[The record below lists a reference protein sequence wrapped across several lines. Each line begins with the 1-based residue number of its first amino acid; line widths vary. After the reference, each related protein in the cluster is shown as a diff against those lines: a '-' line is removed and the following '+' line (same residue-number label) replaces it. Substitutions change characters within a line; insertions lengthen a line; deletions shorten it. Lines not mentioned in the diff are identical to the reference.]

1 MPTAAELLTAA
12 RLPTSRSGAKI
23 SSAELRSAFNAAK
36 APSPGDPAG
45 KPITA
50 EEAAL
55 FRALAANEMTAYAAR
70 HVLPGLLAEIPGL
83 LQGGNSGT
91 VTTVPAKRGN
101 EVFLGGAGFAMDA
114 TGRAPANAVELT
126 HTLHKAGKWL
136 QASFGSDDN
145 LYAVARLDAA
155 GKSAVLSQVEA
166 ALAGDLSSL
175 SASQKEQLLGSCG
188 ALVAEL
194 IKSIEFV
201 PSLPSTNAPLL
212 ALRDQAMTTLLK
224 VLDHADS
231 SVLVKRGLARYLTGS
246 DTLNARLAPAQKTEL
261 TSRHDALSVKAPA
274 DYAAWEAAGKD
285 RIVVDHVAGA
295 GENFVFGFVK
305 QLQKDG
311 IDSRSASSPRFTVKS
326 GDTNHGPCVLEAKVP
341 ANHPLNTWGREMT
354 IEVRVREMSRDMYRG
369 MGDAGIDVV
378 HYGGHS
384 NFGNN
389 TLQSLRNAPAQNG
402 HKVILRDLCAGADT
416 KNAEAHVYPEATLNA
431 VTSVGSSYFRTTDDP
446 TMGKYAY
453 ASEGYD
459 MLMSVTRGL
468 LGKRDWKF
476 VGEDLEKRANWYG
489 HDSKNNWTH
498 PGDPRAGSMV
508 DDDDDGVPN
517 VFDLMPSY
525 DTTEVAASTTSEF
538 DLTAP
543 TQRADEIS
551 GRRAFQAIQ
560 FANTAVAYNSS
571 LKPLNSERLLH
582 ADPNGIFFDAKDHPN
597 EYVRFRRGQNGE
609 RLVQLS
615 SALSDMSIESL
626 RAVMFYELAIQ
637 LGRENPRLYAD
648 RAERTGM
655 ALVFAQAALEYDDSW
670 RDQQIFDGLKK
681 LYGLPASVTLSTVQ
695 TARAKADEERHNYTG
710 DMQAARDVA
719 AAYRAELSAAGAG
732 DPAVVIA

>member
-1 MPTAAELLTAA
+1 MPTATDLLTAA

-23 SSAELRSAFNAAK
+23 SSGELREAFAAAK
-36 APSPGDPAG
+36 APSAGDPAG

-55 FRALAANEMTAYAAR
+55 FRGLAANEMTSYAAR

-83 LQGGNSGT
+83 LQTGGTST
-91 VTTVPAKRGN
+91 VTTLPAKRGN
-101 EVFLGGAGFAMDA
+101 EVFLGGNGFCVDAAG
-114 TGRAPANAVELT
+114 TAPANALET
-126 HTLHKAGKWL
+126 TRTLHKAGKWL
-136 QASFGSDDN
+136 QASFGTDDN
-145 LYAVARLDAA
+145 LFAAARLDVA
-155 GKSAVLSQVEA
+155 GKRAVLQQLDA
-166 ALAGDLSSL
+166 AITGDLSSL
-175 SASQKEQLLGSCG
+175 SAKQKEQLLGSSG
-188 ALVAEL
+188 ALIAEL

-201 PSLPSTNAPLL
+201 PQVPAQNAPLL
-212 ALRDQAMTTLLK
+212 ALRDQAMATLLK

-231 SVLVKRGLARYLTGS
+231 SVLVKRGLVGYLTGS
-246 DTLNARLAPAQKTEL
+246 DTLNARLTTAQKAEL
-261 TSRHDALSVKAPA
+261 TTRKDALAVKAPA
-274 DYAAWEAAGKD
+274 DYAAWQAAGKD

-305 QLQKDG
+305 QLQQDG
-311 IDSRSASSPRFTVKS
+311 IDGRSVNSPRFTVKS
-326 GDTNHGPCVLEAKVP
+326 GDTTNGPCVLEAKVP
-341 ANHPLNTWGREMT
+341 AGHPLNTWGREMT

-369 MGDAGIDVV
+369 MGDAGIDIV

-384 NFGNN
+384 NFGQN
-389 TLQSLRNAPAQNG
+389 TLQSLRNAPTQNG
-402 HKVILRDLCAGADT
+402 HKVVLRDLCAGADT
-416 KNAEAHVYPEATLNA
+416 KNAEAHVYPEASLNS

-446 TMGKYAY
+446 TVGKYAY

-468 LGKRDWKF
+468 LGKKDWK
-476 VGEDLEKRANWYG
+476 VIGEDLEKRANWYG

-517 VFDLMPSY
+517 IFDLMPAY
-525 DTTEVAASTTSEF
+525 DTTDVDGSTASEF
-538 DLTAP
+538 ELTAP

-560 FANTAVAYNSS
+560 FANTAVAYNSA

-615 SALSDMSIESL
+615 SALADMTIESL

-655 ALVFAQAALEYDDSW
+655 ALVFAQAALEFDDSW

-681 LYGLPASVTLSTVQ
+681 LYNLPAGVSLSTVS
-695 TARAKADEERHNYTG
+695 TARAHADEQRHNYTG
-710 DMQAARDVA
+710 DLQAARDVA
-719 AAYRAELSAAGAG
+719 TAYRTELSAPGAG
-732 DPAVVIA
+732 DPALAIA